1 MTPDTAGPLEL
12 GALRTADVAGLTLH
26 LDTIVASVTAG
37 VIVIAAG
44 LYARRG
50 ATSGRPTRAQ
60 LAWETVISNAER
72 YVGSRIGPAGRRVV
86 PLAVTLF
93 VFILAATLLET
104 VPSGHPDKMLPAPTG
119 DLNLTLAL
127 ALLVVVLVHVS
138 AIRARGLRG
147 YLRHYLQPSPFLLP
161 LRILEEAAK
170 PVTLALRL
178 FGNVFAGT
186 VMVIL
191 IFELIP
197 PVLAPVPLIAWKLFS
212 VFVAVMQAF
221 LFSLLTILYFETAVG
236 SDRAAADSTRPEVTM
251 NPEGG
256 LR

>member
-1 MTPDTAGPLEL
+1 MTPDAAGPLEL
-12 GALRTADVAGLTLH
+12 GALHTTDVAGFTLH
-26 LDTIVASVTAG
+26 LDTIVATITAG
-37 VIVIAAG
+37 VLVIAAG

-50 ATSGRPTRAQ
+50 ASSGRPTRAQ
-60 LAWETVISNAER
+60 LAWETVISAAER

-104 VPSGHPDKMLPAPTG
+104 VPSGHPDKVLPAPTG

-138 AIRARGLRG
+138 AIRARGLGG
-147 YLRHYLQPSPFLLP
+147 YLRHYLKPTPFLLP
-161 LRILEEAAK
+161 LRILEEATK

-178 FGNVFAGT
+178 FGNVFAGS

-197 PVLAPVPLIAWKLFS
+197 PVFAPVPLVAWKLFS

-221 LFSLLTILYFETAVG
+221 LFSLLTILYFETAIG
-236 SDRAAADSTRPEVTM
+236 SDRAPADSIRPEASM
-251 NPEGG
+251 SRGG